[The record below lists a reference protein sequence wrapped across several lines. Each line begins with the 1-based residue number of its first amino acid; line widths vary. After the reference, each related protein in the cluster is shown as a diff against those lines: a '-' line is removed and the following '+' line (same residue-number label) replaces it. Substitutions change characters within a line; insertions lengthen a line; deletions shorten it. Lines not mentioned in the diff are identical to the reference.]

1 MGTLRY
7 YHIQLTKNSEW
18 QIEIASSLNEV
29 MQLLTGSFENRPYNY
44 FTQPF

>member
-1 MGTLRY
+1 MKTLRY

-18 QIEIASSLNEV
+18 QIEIAFSLNEV
-29 MQLLTGSFENRPYNY
+29 MQLLTGNFENRPYNY